1 MEGGAM
7 PDPFSLA
14 QAPERRNWTP
24 LLIGLAVVVAAVGGL
39 ILLARSGGG
48 QGPAPD
54 PYAQKLQVSA
64 MLVSQARNFVGATV
78 TYLDLHITNA
88 GERTVSGGQ
97 AELIFRNR
105 LDQVVQKETVP
116 IRVLQ
121 PNQLGGYPDMLDLS
135 MAPLGPGQTRNVRFV
150 LDHVSS
156 DWNHTFPG
164 LRFINL
170 KYR

>member
-1 MEGGAM
+1 M
-7 PDPFSLA
+7 PEPFVSA
-14 QAPERRNWTP
+14 QTREERNWTP
-24 LLIGLAVVVAAVGGL
+24 LLIGLAVVLVLIGGFVL
-39 ILLARSGGG
+39 ISQRSRR
-48 QGPAPD
+48 QPTPD
-54 PYAQKLQVSA
+54 PYAEKLQVSA

-78 TYLDLHITNA
+78 TYLDLHITNT
-88 GERTVSGGQ
+88 GDRTISGGQ
-97 AELIFRNR
+97 AELTFHNR

-121 PNQLGGYPDMLDLS
+121 ANQLGGYQDSVDLS
-135 MAPLGPGQTRNVRFV
+135 LAPLGPGQTRNVRFV

-164 LRFINL
+164 LRFVNL

>member
-1 MEGGAM
+1 M
-7 PDPFSLA
+7 PEPFTSA
-14 QAPERRNWTP
+14 QASEQRNWTP
-24 LLIGLAVVVAAVGGL
+24 LIIGLVVVVVLVGGL
-39 ILLARSGGG
+39 VLLGRPSR

-78 TYLDLHITNA
+78 TYLDLHITNS
-88 GERTVSGGQ
+88 GERTISGGQ
-97 AELIFRNR
+97 AELIFHSR

-121 PNQLGGYPDMLDLS
+121 ANQLGGYQDSVDLS
-135 MAPLGPGQTRNVRFV
+135 AAPLGPGQTRNVRFV

-156 DWNHTFPG
+156 DWNRTFPD
-164 LRFINL
+164 LRFVNL

>member
-1 MEGGAM
+1 M
-7 PDPFSLA
+7 PDPFSSA
-14 QAPERRNWTP
+14 QAREERNWTP
-24 LLIGLAVVVAAVGGL
+24 LAIGLAVVLVAVGGFV
-39 ILLARSGGG
+39 LASRRGGG

-78 TYLDLHITNA
+78 TYLDLHITNT
-88 GERTVSGGQ
+88 GERTVAGGQ
-97 AELIFRNR
+97 AELTFRNR

-135 MAPLGPGQTRNVRFV
+135 VAPLGPGQTRNVRFV
-150 LDHVSS
+150 LEHVST
-156 DWNHTFPG
+156 DWDHTFPG
-164 LRFINL
+164 LRFVNL

>member
-1 MEGGAM
+1 M
-7 PDPFSLA
+7 PEPFSSA
-14 QAPERRNWTP
+14 QERQGRNWTP
-24 LLIGLAVVVAAVGGL
+24 LVIGVAVVIVIVGGL
-39 ILLARSGGG
+39 ILLGQRSRN

-78 TYLDLHITNA
+78 TYLDLHITNS
-88 GERTVSGGQ
+88 GDRTVAGGQ
-97 AELIFRNR
+97 AELTFRNR
-105 LDQVVQKETVP
+105 MEQVVQKETVP

-121 PNQLGGYPDMLDLS
+121 PNQLGGYPDMLDLRV
-135 MAPLGPGQTRNVRFV
+135 APLGPGQTRNVRFV

-156 DWNHTFPG
+156 DWDHTFPG
-164 LRFINL
+164 LRFVNL